1 MAPNAAT
8 PPTLQPERLESRLR
22 QPPRPNIVLILA
34 DDFPRAALHAYG
46 LPRRFD
52 VAPNLMSLY
61 HSSHGVAMTEG
72 YTTSSLCTPSRVAL
86 MTGRYA
92 SENLLDAQPFRC
104 CTRDL
109 LGQATLHRVLKG
121 AGFSTGYFGKFHMID
136 GDPGVCPLNTLK
148 MFGHKLPSACHE
160 DQDDRFR
167 MDCVNGA
174 VKQLVGADQ
183 VESVYLDNKFL
194 DERYHHPEEEAEK
207 ALTFVKT
214 APAPFFLQMNPT
226 LTHEPKDYT
235 AALFEEATKIRWG
248 PTYALSGSLTHGKP
262 VDPSWMQPRLDAR
275 HLLQERLGLRQENA
289 STLAPCTRESR
300 PCSGQAGVEDTNLRW
315 PATVAAEIA
324 SSKAWPDDLVWHS
337 GLGSYSHM
345 EILAGAAWL
354 DATLGRVFA
363 ELRNRSGTNTLTIFT
378 ADHGNC
384 NTGKGAP
391 YSGGARVPLILHWP
405 MYAPPDSR
413 LRMRH
418 IDWLPTLASLA
429 GASIPEGLS
438 GVDRAAAL
446 WPSAFPVSTAKPDEA
461 AFVVKHPLI
470 LENGFSRAV
479 VSGQWKLVLNLLSPS
494 VKANA
499 QKEATNAQAKASKG
513 CLSFYGQMVGLNK
526 LTYAGPSVYPHYC
539 DSMQLYDLRHD
550 PSEQRNVYLKHP
562 RTAERLT
569 QVLWDHGCGMAQSS
583 CRWLKQHLTQQNN
596 SGIVAKQ
603 HPVHPILP
611 YPDVT

>member
-1 MAPNAAT
+1 MAALGAT
-8 PPTLQPERLESRLR
+8 PLTLQPERLESRLHT
-22 QPPRPNIVLILA
+22 PPRPNIVLILA

-61 HSSHGVAMTEG
+61 HSSNGVAMSEG
-72 YTTSSLCTPSRVAL
+72 YTTSSLCTPSRLAF

-109 LGQATLHRVLKG
+109 REQATLHRVLKG
-121 AGFSTGYFGKFHMID
+121 AGFFTGYFGKFHMVD
-136 GDPGVCPLNTLK
+136 DEPGVDPLNTLR
-148 MFGHKLPSACHE
+148 MFGHKLPSACDGDLE
-160 DQDDRFR
+160 DRFR
-167 MDCVNGA
+167 MDCVNSV
-174 VKQLVGADQ
+174 VKQLIGADQ
-183 VESVYLDNKFL
+183 VESVYLDNEVL

-207 ALTFVKT
+207 AVQFVRT
-214 APAPFFLQMNPT
+214 APMPFFLHMNPT

-235 AALFEEATKIRWG
+235 AALFEEPTSIQWG
-248 PTYALSGSLTHGKP
+248 PRKAIRGSVMRGKP
-262 VDPSWMQPRLDAR
+262 MDPQWLQSRLDAR
-275 HLLQERLGLRQENA
+275 RLLRQRLRLQQGKSGKVARCSREDH
-289 STLAPCTRESR
+289 PCLEQES
-300 PCSGQAGVEDTNLRW
+300 LRW
-315 PATVAAEIA
+315 PATIAAEIA
-324 SSKAWPDDLVWHS
+324 SNNAWPADLLWQS

-363 ELRNRSGTNTLTIFT
+363 EVRNRSGNNTLTIFT

-384 NTGKGAP
+384 KTGKGAP
-391 YSGGARVPLILHWP
+391 YSGGARVPLLLHWP

-429 GASIPEGLS
+429 GASVPEGLS

-446 WPSAFPVSTAKPDEA
+446 WPSAFPFSPEKDDEA
-461 AFVVKHPLI
+461 AFEGKHPLI

-494 VKANA
+494 EQATA
-499 QKEATNAQAKASKG
+499 QKAASKAQLEASKG
-513 CLSFYGQMVGLNK
+513 CFSFYGQMVGVNQ
-526 LTYAGPSVYPHYC
+526 LTYAGPALYPHYC
-539 DSMQLYDLRHD
+539 DSTQLYDLRHD
-550 PSEQRNVYLKHP
+550 PSEQRNVYLDHP

-569 QVLWDHGCGMAQSS
+569 KVLWDRGCGTAQSS
-583 CRWLKQHLTQQNN
+583 CRWLKQHLTQRSPN
-596 SGIVAKQ
+596 SSRIAATPTPGIPTHLTLTQ
-603 HPVHPILP
+603 L
-611 YPDVT
+611 